1 MRSLKMIAILLVPLF
16 VFWGCAGESAQT
28 SRDSTEAPQSRS
40 DEAFKPSNTAVASN
54 SAPKPASKNK
64 TTTAQVSLETEKKSE
79 AAPTER
85 KIVRNADLQLESDE
99 PESVQQKITSIAESK
114 NGFVVESTQS
124 SSDVRASR
132 RDTVVMTVRV
142 PAEKFAEAM
151 TEIRAA
157 ANRVIVETV
166 KSDDVTEEFIDTEA
180 RLKAKKALEAQFL
193 EIMKRANTV
202 NDALNVQ
209 SELSDVRA
217 EIERIEGRLRFLEN
231 QTSLSTIKI
240 RIQTPAAF
248 SANSK
253 GFFYRFGES
262 VGTGV
267 DAALSFVLGLVT
279 FVIAI
284 LPFLIFI
291 VLPIYLV
298 IRYLWRKRRRSKMES
313 AASGVHTSDEP

>member
-1 MRSLKMIAILLVPLF
+1 MRFAKTIAFFLF
-16 VFWGCAGESAQT
+16 VSFVLAGCAAGG
-28 SRDSTEAPQSRS
+28 DSTAPAPNDGVMKRESL
-40 DEAFKPSNTAVASN
+40 PT
-54 SAPKPASKNK
+54 SAAENKPAVP
-64 TTTAQVSLETEKKSE
+64 TAQVSLETEQKSE
-79 AAPTER
+79 VAPTER
-85 KIVRNADLQLESDE
+85 KIIRNADLQLESDE
-99 PESVQQKITSIAESK
+99 PESVQQKITAIAESK

-142 PAEKFAEAM
+142 PADKFAEAIA
-151 TEIRAA
+151 EIRNAA
-157 ANRVIVETV
+157 SRVIVETV
-166 KSDDVTEEFIDTEA
+166 KSDDVTEEFIDVEA

-193 EIMKRANTV
+193 EIMKRANSV
-202 NDALNVQ
+202 NDALDVQ
-209 SELSDVRA
+209 KQLSDVRA
-217 EIERIEGRLRFLEN
+217 EIEKIEGRLRFLQN
-231 QTSLSTIKI
+231 QTSLSTIRI

-262 VGTGV
+262 VGMGV

-279 FVIAI
+279 FAIAI

-298 IRYLWRKRRRSKMES
+298 IRYLWRKRRRSTTAT
-313 AASGVHTSDEP
+313 AASDAHATDES